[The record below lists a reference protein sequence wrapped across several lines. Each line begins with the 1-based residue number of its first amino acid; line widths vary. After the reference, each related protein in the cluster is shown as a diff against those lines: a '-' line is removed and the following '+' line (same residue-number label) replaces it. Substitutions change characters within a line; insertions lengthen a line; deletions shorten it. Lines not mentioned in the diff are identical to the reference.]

1 MVILPLLQS
10 LGNQGGEL
18 KSMTENDPI
27 LALALIAGAMVGA
40 VQTVAGNP
48 SAALTGQLAGES
60 LGAAA
65 IYMVVF
71 WVALQVIYR
80 SSRGG
85 APEQKR

>member
-1 MVILPLLQS
+1 MCIGDFIGVGEEDGRITC
-10 LGNQGGEL
+10 NQTL
-18 KSMTENDPI
+18 I
-27 LALALIAGAMVGA
+27 ALALIAGAMVGA

-48 SAALTGQLAGES
+48 SAALTGRLAGEF

>member
-48 SAALTGQLAGES
+48 SAALTGRLAGEF

-80 SSRGG
+80 SSRAG

>member
-1 MVILPLLQS
+1 M
-10 LGNQGGEL
+10 
-18 KSMTENDPI
+18 
-27 LALALIAGAMVGA
+27 GA

-48 SAALTGQLAGES
+48 SAALTGRLAGEF
-60 LGAAA
+60 LGAAV

-80 SSRGG
+80 SSWGG